1 MVPEAGGWPR
11 KSLDTS
17 IAWEHALGV
26 DSPTR
31 VHIVRIGA
39 FDKIKIYCF
48 RFFKFERNKV
58 NFYDYNIF

>member
-1 MVPEAGGWPR
+1 MVPEAGGWPLELKIER
-11 KSLDTS
+11 KGLDTP

-48 RFFKFERNKV
+48 RFFKFERN
-58 NFYDYNIF
+58 